1 MIVDKIKN
9 FLRDLD
15 YFLLIPTLL
24 LCGIGLLC
32 IYSATYQGRGDLSFN
47 FTKQLIYFGIG
58 LVLMFAVILIPIRLI
73 DGAAISVYLIAV
85 VLLIMVFAT
94 GSVRYG
100 AQRWFAIGPFSLQP
114 SEIAKIATI
123 LCVARMLALSRVNPT
138 HITNIIVTFALT
150 LIPVFLIMKQPDLGT
165 ALCVGCIA
173 LPVLYWHG
181 ISLFSIFVMFSPI
194 ATVLVH
200 IGSGYSFEAFILT
213 LFVILMI
220 LYFSKRKT
228 GIILAVFALNIIV
241 GLSSEPMWDSLKDY
255 QKERILNF
263 IEPERDTRGSGY
275 QVLQSKIAIGAG
287 GLSGKGFL
295 QGTQTQLKFLPEQ
308 HTDFIFSVVGEEFGF
323 TGGFILLFL
332 FGIMIFRLI
341 LIADV
346 VDDKFASL
354 TLIGIAALFSFQVVV
369 NIGMTTGIMPV
380 TGIPLPFLSYGGT
393 ALWTNLCLAG
403 IALNISM
410 RKKVYDIH

>member
-1 MIVDKIKN
+1 MVVEKIKN
-9 FLRDLD
+9 FLSDLD
-15 YFLLIPTLL
+15 YFLLIPALL

-32 IYSATYQGRGDLSFN
+32 IYSATVSGSSELQFN
-47 FTKQLIYFGIG
+47 FTKQLIHFAIG
-58 LVLMFAVILIPIRLI
+58 LLLMFLVILIPIRLI
-73 DGAAISVYLIAV
+73 DGAAILLYTITVI
-85 VLLIMVFAT
+85 LLILVLAT

-100 AQRWFAIGPFSLQP
+100 AQRWFALGPFSLQP
-114 SEIAKIATI
+114 SEIAKIATMI
-123 LCVARMLALSRVNPT
+123 CIARMLALSRVNPA
-138 HITNIIVTFALT
+138 HVANIFITFSLT
-150 LIPVFLIMKQPDLGT
+150 LIPMFLVMKQPDLGT
-165 ALCVGCIA
+165 ALCIGCIA
-173 LPVLYWHG
+173 LPILYWHG

-241 GLSSEPMWDSLKDY
+241 GLSSEPLWDSLKDY

-263 IEPERDTRGSGY
+263 IEPERDTQGSGY
-275 QVLQSKIAIGAG
+275 QVRQSKIAIGAG
-287 GLSGKGFL
+287 GFSGKGL
-295 QGTQTQLKFLPEQ
+295 MEGTQTQLKFLPEQ
-308 HTDFIFSVVGEEFGF
+308 HTDFIFSVIGEEFGF
-323 TGGFILLFL
+323 IGAVVLLTL

-354 TLIGIAALFSFQVVV
+354 TLIGIATLFSFQVMV

-393 ALWTNLCLAG
+393 ALWTNLCLMG

>member
-1 MIVDKIKN
+1 MIAEKIRS
-9 FLRDLD
+9 FLKDLD
-15 YFLLIPTLL
+15 YFILVPTLL
-24 LCGIGLLC
+24 LCGIGLAS
-32 IYSATYQGRGDLSFN
+32 IYSSTYYGGEELHFN
-47 FTKQLIYFGIG
+47 FTKQLIHFGIG
-58 LVLMFAVILIPIRLI
+58 LLLMMIIILIPIRLI
-73 DGAAISVYLIAV
+73 DGAAISLYAVTLILL
-85 VLLIMVFAT
+85 VLVFVM

-114 SEIAKIATI
+114 SEIAKIAAI
-123 LCVARMLALSRVNPT
+123 LCVARMLALSRVNPA
-138 HITNIIVTFALT
+138 HIANIAITFALI
-150 LIPVFLIMKQPDLGT
+150 LIPLFLVMKQPDLGT
-165 ALCVGCIA
+165 ALCIGSVA
-173 LPVLYWHG
+173 LPILYWHG

-213 LFVILMI
+213 LFVILAI

-241 GLSSEPMWDSLKDY
+241 GLSSEPLWDSLKDY

-263 IEPERDTRGSGY
+263 IEPERDTQGSGY
-275 QVLQSKIAIGAG
+275 QVRQSKIAIGAG
-287 GLSGKGFL
+287 GFTGKGFM

-308 HTDFIFSVVGEEFGF
+308 HTDFIFTVVGEEFGF
-323 TGGFILLFL
+323 LGAAFLLLL
-332 FGIMIFRLI
+332 FGILIFRLI

-346 VDDKFASL
+346 VDDKFANL
-354 TLIGIAALFSFQVVV
+354 VLIGIASLFSFQVMV

-380 TGIPLPFLSYGGT
+380 TGIPLPLLSYGGT
-393 ALWTNLCLAG
+393 ALWTNLSLVG

>member
-1 MIVDKIKN
+1 MIVEKIRN

-15 YFLLIPTLL
+15 YFLLIPALL
-24 LCGIGLLC
+24 LCGTGLLC
-32 IYSATYQGRGDLSFN
+32 IYSATYQGGEDLQFN
-47 FTKQLIYFGIG
+47 FTKQLIHFGIG
-58 LVLMFAVILIPIRLI
+58 IILMVTIILIPLRLI
-73 DGAAISVYLIAV
+73 DGVAILLYSVTI
-85 VLLIMVFAT
+85 VLLVLVLAA

-100 AQRWFAIGPFSLQP
+100 AQRWFTIGPFSLQP
-114 SEIAKIATI
+114 SEIAKIAGI
-123 LCVARMLALSRVNPT
+123 ICIARMLALSRVNPA
-138 HITNIIVTFALT
+138 HIANIVITFALT
-150 LIPVFLIMKQPDLGT
+150 LIPMFLVIKQPDLGT
-165 ALCVGCIA
+165 ALCIGSVA
-173 LPVLYWHG
+173 LPILYWHG

-213 LFVILMI
+213 LFIILGI

-241 GLSSEPMWDSLKDY
+241 GLSSEPLWDSLKDY

-263 IEPERDTRGSGY
+263 IDPERDTQGSGY
-275 QVLQSKIAIGAG
+275 QVRQSKIAIGAG
-287 GLSGKGFL
+287 GLTGKGL
-295 QGTQTQLKFLPEQ
+295 LEGTQTQLKFLPEQ
-308 HTDFIFSVVGEEFGF
+308 HTDFIFTVVGEEFGF
-323 TGGFILLFL
+323 AGAFILLAL

-346 VDDKFASL
+346 VDDKFANL
-354 TLIGIAALFSFQVVV
+354 TLIGIASLFSFQVIV
-369 NIGMTTGIMPV
+369 NIGMTTGVMPV

-393 ALWTNLCLAG
+393 ALWTNLSLIG

>member
-1 MIVDKIKN
+1 MIVEKIKN

-15 YFLLIPTLL
+15 YFLLVPTLL

-32 IYSATYQGRGDLSFN
+32 IYSATSSGSAELQFN
-47 FTKQLIYFGIG
+47 FTKQLIQFGIG
-58 LVLMFAVILIPIRLI
+58 LLIMFFVILIPIRLI
-73 DGAAISVYLIAV
+73 DGAAISLYATAI
-85 VLLIMVFAT
+85 VLLILVLVA

-100 AQRWFAIGPFSLQP
+100 AQRWFALGPFSLQP
-114 SEIAKIATI
+114 SEIVKIATI
-123 LCVARMLALSRVNPT
+123 TCIARMLALSRVNPA
-138 HITNIIVTFALT
+138 HIANIAVTFALT
-150 LIPVFLIMKQPDLGT
+150 LVPMFLVMKQPDLGT
-165 ALCVGCIA
+165 ALCIGCLA
-173 LPVLYWHG
+173 LPILYWHG

-194 ATVLVH
+194 ATVLIH

-213 LFVILMI
+213 LFVILTI
-220 LYFSKRKT
+220 LYFSKRRT
-228 GIILAVFALNIIV
+228 SIILAVFALNIIV

-263 IEPERDTRGSGY
+263 IEPERDAQGSGY
-275 QVLQSKIAIGAG
+275 QVSQSKIAIGAG
-287 GLSGKGFL
+287 GVFGKGFKE
-295 QGTQTQLKFLPEQ
+295 GTQTQLKFLPEQ

-323 TGGFILLFL
+323 AGALVLLTL
-332 FGIMIFRLI
+332 FGIMIFRMI

-354 TLIGIAALFSFQVVV
+354 TLIGIATLFSFQVMV

-393 ALWTNLCLAG
+393 ALWTNLCLMG

>member
-1 MIVDKIKN
+1 MIVEKIRN
-9 FLRDLD
+9 FLKDLD
-15 YFLLIPTLL
+15 YFLLIPALL
-24 LCGIGLLC
+24 LCGTGLLC
-32 IYSATYQGRGDLSFN
+32 IYSATYQGGDELHFN
-47 FTKQLIYFGIG
+47 FTKQLIHFGIG
-58 LVLMFAVILIPIRLI
+58 IILMVIIILIPLRLI
-73 DGAAISVYLIAV
+73 DGAAILLYSATLILL
-85 VLLIMVFAT
+85 VLVLAA

-114 SEIAKIATI
+114 SEIAKVASIVCI
-123 LCVARMLALSRVNPT
+123 ARMLALSRVNPT
-138 HITNIIVTFALT
+138 HLANIVITFILT
-150 LIPVFLIMKQPDLGT
+150 LIPMFLVMKQPDLGT
-165 ALCVGCIA
+165 ALCIGSVA
-173 LPVLYWHG
+173 LPILYWHG

-213 LFVILMI
+213 LFIILGI

-241 GLSSEPMWDSLKDY
+241 GLSSEPLWDSLKDY

-263 IEPERDTRGSGY
+263 IDPERDTQGSGY
-275 QVLQSKIAIGAG
+275 QVRQSKIAIGAG
-287 GLSGKGFL
+287 GLTGKGL
-295 QGTQTQLKFLPEQ
+295 LEGTQTQLKFLPEQ
-308 HTDFIFSVVGEEFGF
+308 HTDFIFTVIGEELGF
-323 TGGFILLFL
+323 AGAFVLLLL
-332 FGIMIFRLI
+332 FGIMIFRMI

-346 VDDKFASL
+346 VDDKFANL
-354 TLIGIAALFSFQVVV
+354 TLIGIASLFSFQVMV

-393 ALWTNLCLAG
+393 ALWTNLSLIG

>member
-1 MIVDKIKN
+1 MIVEKIRI

-15 YFLLIPTLL
+15 YFLLVPTLL
-24 LCGIGLLC
+24 LCGIGLLS
-32 IYSATYQGRGDLSFN
+32 IYSATFNGSNDLQFN
-47 FTKQLIYFGIG
+47 FTKQLIHFGIG
-58 LVLMFAVILIPIRLI
+58 IVLMLFVILIPIRLI
-73 DGAAISVYLIAV
+73 DGAAITLYSVSILLLLL
-85 VLLIMVFAT
+85 VLAA

-100 AQRWFAIGPFSLQP
+100 AQRWFAMGPFSLQP

-123 LCVARMLALSRVNPT
+123 VCTARMLALSRVNPT
-138 HITNIIVTFALT
+138 HIVNIVVAFALT
-150 LIPVFLIMKQPDLGT
+150 LVPMFLVMKQPDLGT
-165 ALCVGCIA
+165 ALCMGCLA
-173 LPVLYWHG
+173 LPILYWHG

-194 ATVLVH
+194 ATVLIH

-213 LFVILMI
+213 LFIILMI
-220 LYFSKRKT
+220 LYISKRKSS
-228 GIILAVFALNIIV
+228 IILAVFALNIIV
-241 GLSSEPMWDSLKDY
+241 GLSSEPLWDSLKDY

-263 IEPERDTRGSGY
+263 IDPERDTQGSGY
-275 QVLQSKIAIGAG
+275 QVRQSKIAIGAG
-287 GLSGKGFL
+287 GFLGKGL
-295 QGTQTQLKFLPEQ
+295 LEGTQTQLKFLPEQ

-323 TGGFILLFL
+323 VGAFVLLTL
-332 FGIMIFRLI
+332 FGILIFRLI

-354 TLIGIAALFSFQVVV
+354 TLIGIATLFSFQVMV
-369 NIGMTTGIMPV
+369 NIGMTSGIMPV

-393 ALWTNLCLAG
+393 ALWTNLCLIG

>member
-1 MIVDKIKN
+1 MVVEKIKN
-9 FLRDLD
+9 FLSDLD

-32 IYSATYQGRGDLSFN
+32 IYSATVSGSPELQFN
-47 FTKQLIYFGIG
+47 FTKQLFHFAIG
-58 LVLMFAVILIPIRLI
+58 LLLMFLVILIPIRLI
-73 DGAAISVYLIAV
+73 DGAAISLYAITV
-85 VLLIMVFAT
+85 VLLILVLAT

-100 AQRWFAIGPFSLQP
+100 AQRWFALGPFSLQP
-114 SEIAKIATI
+114 SEIAKIATMI
-123 LCVARMLALSRVNPT
+123 CIARMLALSRVNPA
-138 HITNIIVTFALT
+138 HIANIIITFALT
-150 LIPVFLIMKQPDLGT
+150 LIPMFLVMKQPDLGT
-165 ALCVGCIA
+165 ALCIGCIA
-173 LPVLYWHG
+173 LPILYWHG

-213 LFVILMI
+213 LFAILMI

-241 GLSSEPMWDSLKDY
+241 GLSSEPLWDSLKDY

-263 IEPERDTRGSGY
+263 IEPERDTQGSGY
-275 QVLQSKIAIGAG
+275 QVRQSKIAIGAG
-287 GLSGKGFL
+287 GFSGKGL
-295 QGTQTQLKFLPEQ
+295 LEGTQTQLKFLPEQ

-323 TGGFILLFL
+323 IGAVVLLTL
-332 FGIMIFRLI
+332 FGIMIFRII

-354 TLIGIAALFSFQVVV
+354 TLIGIATLFSFQVMV

-393 ALWTNLCLAG
+393 ALWTNLCLMG

>member
-1 MIVDKIKN
+1 MVVEKIKN
-9 FLRDLD
+9 FLSDLD
-15 YFLLIPTLL
+15 YFLLIPALL

-32 IYSATYQGRGDLSFN
+32 IYSATVSGSSELQFN
-47 FTKQLIYFGIG
+47 FTKQLFHFAIG
-58 LVLMFAVILIPIRLI
+58 LLLMFLVILIPIRLI
-73 DGAAISVYLIAV
+73 DGAAISLYAITV
-85 VLLIMVFAT
+85 VLLILVLAT

-100 AQRWFAIGPFSLQP
+100 AQRWFALGPFSLQP
-114 SEIAKIATI
+114 SEIAKIATMI
-123 LCVARMLALSRVNPT
+123 CIARMLALSRVNPA
-138 HITNIIVTFALT
+138 HIANIIITFALT
-150 LIPVFLIMKQPDLGT
+150 LIPMFLVMKQPDLGT
-165 ALCVGCIA
+165 ALCIGCIA
-173 LPVLYWHG
+173 LPILYWHG

-241 GLSSEPMWDSLKDY
+241 GLSSEPLWDSLKDY

-263 IEPERDTRGSGY
+263 IEPERDTQGSGY
-275 QVLQSKIAIGAG
+275 QVRQSKIAIGAG
-287 GLSGKGFL
+287 GFSGKGL
-295 QGTQTQLKFLPEQ
+295 MEGTQTQLKFLPEQ

-323 TGGFILLFL
+323 IGAVVLLTL

-354 TLIGIAALFSFQVVV
+354 TLIGIATLFSFQVMV

-393 ALWTNLCLAG
+393 ALWTNLCLMG

>member
-1 MIVDKIKN
+1 MIVEKIKN

-24 LCGIGLLC
+24 LCGIGLLS
-32 IYSATYQGRGDLSFN
+32 IYSATFRGDGDLQFN
-47 FTKQLIYFGIG
+47 FTKQLIHFGIG

-73 DGAAISVYLIAV
+73 DGAAISLYVIVIL
-85 VLLIMVFAT
+85 LLILVLAA

-100 AQRWFAIGPFSLQP
+100 AQRWFALGPFSLQP

-123 LCVARMLALSRVNPT
+123 ICIARMLALSRVNPT
-138 HITNIIVTFALT
+138 HIANIIVTFALT
-150 LIPVFLIMKQPDLGT
+150 LVPMFLTMKQPDLGT
-165 ALCVGCIA
+165 ALCIGSIA
-173 LPVLYWHG
+173 LPILYWHG

-194 ATVLVH
+194 ATVLIH

-213 LFVILMI
+213 LFFLLMI
-220 LYFSKRKT
+220 LYVSKRKT
-228 GIILAVFALNIIV
+228 SIILAVFALNIIV

-263 IEPERDTRGSGY
+263 IDPERDTQGSGY
-275 QVLQSKIAIGAG
+275 QVRQSKIAIGAG
-287 GLSGKGFL
+287 GFLGKGL
-295 QGTQTQLKFLPEQ
+295 LEGTQTQLKFLPEQ

-323 TGGFILLFL
+323 TGGFVLLVL
-332 FGIMIFRLI
+332 FGMMIFRLV

-346 VDDKFASL
+346 VDDKFAGL
-354 TLIGIAALFSFQVVV
+354 TLMGIASLFSFQVMV

-393 ALWTNLCLAG
+393 ALWTNLCLIG